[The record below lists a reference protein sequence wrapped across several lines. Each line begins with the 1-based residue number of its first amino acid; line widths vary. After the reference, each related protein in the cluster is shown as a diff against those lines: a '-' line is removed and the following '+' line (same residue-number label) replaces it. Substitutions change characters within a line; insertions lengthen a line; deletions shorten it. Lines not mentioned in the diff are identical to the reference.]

1 MLVPTF
7 YENLDALL
15 QKTGLIFD
23 YIKDWDDGTGLLAS
37 VFMIRVEVPENGF
50 SFNHYEVNDVKI
62 MPFHEFYAHV
72 MDHNDEE
79 MGKGLKVIEQI
90 L

>member
-1 MLVPTF
+1 M
-7 YENLDALL
+7 
-15 QKTGLIFD
+15 
-23 YIKDWDDGTGLLAS
+23 AS

-50 SFNHYEVNDVKI
+50 SFNHYEVNDVKT
-62 MPFHEFYAHV
+62 MPFHEFYNHV

-79 MGKGLKVIEQI
+79 MGNGLKVIEQT